1 MAIIK
6 NVTNNFPVDYK
17 ISNYTKMLQIGPLI
31 TEKDSNLQNFLDH
44 LYTYP
49 PKFKVK
55 WDSIDELNEDLFTEQ
70 NYGVLEHSF
79 PFVDFIQDFFF
90 RQRPKL
96 NISDNYNKAD
106 LKSGILNKNSTSNFY
121 QKQTRELQQALVSV
135 PVFVILNGYNEIV
148 LSKPQNPQTQQ
159 TISSAINKV
168 IYETCGTFDP
178 MVEKR
183 QQLGFFF
190 LNRLDAETYLNE
202 VITSDTDGTK
212 TTGVSI
218 HCIGLDSAY
227 EITREYHPGIDFRLF
242 PDLRLVKNLL
252 HGELGK
258 KDLIVDDQQ
267 QQLRFRRRRT
277 NLLPSL
283 GALGRHLSPTNSF
296 LQRNEYFKG
305 VPIFIVQATAQP
317 RSIFIEQY
325 YNILGVMDTFVGR
338 FTQNFDYAAGL
349 GHNWIMQG
357 SLANAG
363 TSPRF
368 KNYVF
373 FDKAD
378 AEKFIK
384 EQGRKIARYSGS
396 RTSNVEHIVR
406 KPKLFVYNLEDFLEL
421 WEENIQ
427 SKLIL
432 DTKDNQKSILDCEQT
447 YFIPASTTKSQLQEY
462 LATGQQNIT
471 LLKKF
476 NQTTTVKFKKFKSFL
491 GIFFGVGYS

>member
-6 NVTNNFPVDYK
+6 NVTNNFP
-17 ISNYTKMLQIGPLI
+17 IGYTSINSKTMFQIGPLI
-31 TEKDSNLQNFLDH
+31 SEKNSNLQNFLDH

-55 WDSIDELNEDLFTEQ
+55 WNSIDELNEDLFIEH

-90 RQRPKL
+90 CQNPKL
-96 NISDNYNKAD
+96 NVSDNYDKTD
-106 LKSGILNKNSTSNFY
+106 LKTGLLNKKNTSNFY
-121 QKQTRELQQALVSV
+121 QKQTREIQQALSSV

-148 LSKPQNPQTQQ
+148 LSRPQNPQAQQ
-159 TISSAINKV
+159 NISSTINKIV
-168 IYETCGTFDP
+168 YEASGSFDP

-183 QQLGFFF
+183 HQLGLFF

-202 VITSDTDGTK
+202 VIKSDTDGIK

-242 PDLRLVKNLL
+242 PDLQLVKGLL
-252 HGELGK
+252 HDDLGK
-258 KDLIVDDQQ
+258 KDIILDDQQ
-267 QQLRFRRRRT
+267 QQLRFRRRRV

-283 GALGRHLSPTNSF
+283 GALGRNLSPTNSF

-305 VPIFIVQATAQP
+305 VPIFVVQATTKP
-317 RSIFIEQY
+317 RSIFLEQY
-325 YNILGVMDTFVGR
+325 YNILGIVDTFAGR
-338 FTQNFDYAAGL
+338 FMQNFDYAAGF
-349 GHNWIMQG
+349 GHNWVMQG
-357 SLANAG
+357 SLSNAG
-363 TSPRF
+363 SSSRF
-368 KNYVF
+368 KNYIF

-378 AEKFIK
+378 ADKFIK

-396 RTSNVEHIVR
+396 RTSNVEFLVR

-427 SKLIL
+427 SKLAL
-432 DTKDNQKSILDCEQT
+432 DNKDKKKNMLVCKQT
-447 YFIPASTTKSQLQEY
+447 YFIPASTTKSQLQEF

-471 LLKKF
+471 PIKKIK
-476 NQTTTVKFKKFKSFL
+476 QTTTVKFRKFKSFL
-491 GIFFGVGYS
+491 GIFFGVGYA